1 MTVTNSCCWPN
12 SFSHLIVL
20 LSTLAV
26 TTTISTNHL
35 YHGAGAKD
43 SASHLAVGDEN
54 PDHNSDGRYDRR
66 IDNKRYDNLFD
77 FKTDI
82 NNLLFRSHGN
92 LLARKRR
99 AISTAPAPTT
109 NLILN
114 LSFANFTDL
123 ISVNLNE
130 TVTSLNL
137 SHNFLSTFNSSKFRN
152 LTALDLSYNRI
163 NGEFH
168 FDRGDS
174 MLLTTLDLSRNTL
187 TKFNCS
193 DCKRLQTLN
202 LSHNA
207 LSEVD
212 FDNLTSLQYLD
223 LSANLFDAL
232 KPSLLRNKSNL
243 SDLMLACNRISVIN
257 KDLFKQLG
265 ELRRLDLSHND
276 ISDIEGDAFS
286 ELNSLQILD
295 LSFNRIH
302 IASLQTIQNIPQ
314 LNRLSI
320 GGNVLLRNAL
330 RAFAVT
336 WSIMELDYSHV
347 GLCQV
352 PDSLAQSVRILN
364 LYGNFLNVS
373 ILCSSRKM

>member
-26 TTTISTNHL
+26 TTTISTNHFV
-35 YHGAGAKD
+35 AQQWKD
-43 SASHLAVGDEN
+43 SRSQLAVGDN
-54 PDHNSDGRYDRR
+54 HPDRSEGRYDRR

-92 LLARKRR
+92 LMTKRKRR
-99 AISTAPAPTT
+99 AITAVATTTT

-114 LSFANFTDL
+114 LSYANLTDL
-123 ISVNLNE
+123 TSVKLNE
-130 TVTSLNL
+130 TFTSLNL
-137 SHNFLSTFNSSKFRN
+137 SHNFLTSTFNSSKFQN
-152 LTALDLSYNRI
+152 LTELDLSYNKI
-163 NGEFH
+163 DDFQAE
-168 FDRGDS
+168 S
-174 MLLTTLDLSRNTL
+174 LLLVTLDLSRNL
-187 TKFNCS
+187 LKKFNCS
-193 DCKRLQTLN
+193 NCMQLKTLN
-202 LSHNA
+202 LSRNA
-207 LSEVD
+207 LIEVNI
-212 FDNLTSLQYLD
+212 DNLKSLQYLD
-223 LSANLFDAL
+223 LSANLIDAL
-232 KPSLLRNKSNL
+232 KPSLLGNKSNL
-243 SDLMLACNRISVIN
+243 SDLILACNRISVIN
-257 KDLFKQLG
+257 KDLFKRFG

-286 ELNSLQILD
+286 ELNSLLILD

-320 GGNVLLRNAL
+320 GGNVMLRNAL

-373 ILCSSRKM
+373 KFYTFFYMHSAS